1 MPVVGIAE
9 VLVEPVFTGTQAKIS
24 KVFGPAAGKAGRAAG
39 SKMGKEM
46 ASAFSEEAAGL
57 EAEVAKYSKSVATAE
72 KDITAAKAKMATA
85 SAAESKAL
93 GDLRVAE
100 LKLQETRENSR
111 AKASQIAAAEER
123 LEVIRQ
129 RAASATMNRESAE
142 HSLARASDNLSAAQ
156 NGSAAA
162 SAKLETHMKRVG
174 DEAEN
179 ANRKTGRFSAMLNG
193 AFKGS
198 SPLAG
203 MVSGMRSDTDR
214 VRLDLHKLASDVS
227 KEGTRGGRAF
237 TQGFVLV
244 VGGLSAITPAAGAAG
259 AALLGA
265 GGNAITL
272 AASLTQLAGVAG
284 LAPAA
289 LMSVAAGGGVLITAF
304 SGVGEALK
312 TSTEATGQVVGNAR
326 LNAMALED
334 AARGITKAEQNAA
347 EQQAQAAR
355 RVEDAKKN
363 LSSVVVQTAAQ
374 QAAAVRRV
382 ADAEK
387 EVERANLRVT
397 EAQKDLNEARAE
409 AVRRVQDLSR
419 SLDRANLSEREAA
432 LRYEEALAAFN
443 SGVNSGAS
451 ATSHAMR
458 RLQLDL
464 DQAALGLATAKD
476 EAEALRQEQAQA
488 AQEGVQG
495 NKQVIR
501 AEQSLTD
508 AREGA
513 AEAVQA
519 REDAAAEAAKVERE
533 GAERVMEAQQAIA
546 DATAEAA
553 RTQRDSAESVADAYR
568 ALERVQLQQADQAA
582 AGAQKAVEAMGK
594 LTPAAQAAVA
604 SLLGVYAQ
612 LGEIRKIAQENFFT
626 GFSGPLESLANTL
639 MPQLATGVGAI
650 ASAFGAGAQIFM
662 GSLEKALGNGVLES
676 LLMGVA
682 DSVSI
687 LNTGISPVVEAFTTL
702 GVVGM
707 QYMPQIAQFIA
718 DIATQ
723 FNDFIQAAA
732 ADGSLK
738 TWIDGGIQGMK
749 DMWSIVDSVVGIFGS
764 LNQAAETGGAVSTLS
779 GLAAGLRDIDAAM
792 QGEVF
797 QTTMATLFSGAEAG
811 SQGLLAALGPIADA
825 FVRGAPALA
834 EFLRLGGE
842 IAGTFIGGVFT
853 ALSDPAFGAGLVTFM
868 EGLQGGVEAIA
879 PLLPGLTQA
888 FGNILTSAAPLVE
901 QLGPSLVEVF
911 TGFGNAVAGVLTWL
925 GPLLSAIAGS
935 PVVLGLLIAAFAATA
950 GASALLTA
958 AGNVQR
964 IMMAGWAV
972 ATGIVTAAQWL
983 WNNSIKA
990 FPGAWI
996 ITAIGLVIAGLVWF
1010 FTQTELGQQIVQN
1023 VWGAIQ
1029 VAIAVVTDWFT
1040 NTALPM
1046 FQAALAAIGTAFSW
1060 LYEKIIR
1067 PAFEGIATVAGWLW
1081 NNILKPY
1088 FDAWVFLFQNVLGP
1102 AFSWLYEKIIKPAF
1116 EGIGAAGKWM
1126 WDNVLKP
1133 VFDTLGDFI
1142 TKTIPKAFEDGVNFI
1157 KTAWDKLQEIA
1168 KAPVRFV
1175 VDTVINDGLI
1185 AGLNNIGGFL
1195 GLPKLPR
1202 VELPKGFYD
1211 GGYTG
1216 DGGKYQPAGVVHAGE
1231 FVFTKEQTRN
1241 AGVQNLYALAESLR
1255 GYARGGLVHPVRQ
1268 ATISQ
1273 PFSGTHNGIDF
1284 AAATGTPVVAAG
1296 PGRVSSAGWSSYG
1309 GGNEIH
1315 IDHPNGL
1322 QTWYAHL
1329 NSFAVKMGEMVSAG
1343 TRIGTVGSTGNSTG
1357 PHLHYMVLDGGWPS
1371 YVNPAAYLDGGG
1383 EAGKG
1388 GWNPIADIVDGL
1400 VASFKSAFP
1409 AAGFIADLAIGA
1421 GKKLLDGA
1429 VGFVTGN
1436 GGKDDGI
1443 GTTGLPYL
1451 HDNGGVL
1458 NPGLTAVLNRTRKP
1472 EAIYNFEQNRALQTL
1487 AARGAQQGTGR
1498 GDVIFKGNV
1507 GWNPYE
1513 VADQIET
1520 KRRDTFAAFGI

>member
-9 VLVEPVFTGTQAKIS
+9 VLVEPIFTGTQAKIS
-24 KVFGPAAGKAGRAAG
+24 KVFGPAADKAARDAG
-39 SKMGKEM
+39 SKMGKGM
-46 ASAFSEEAAGL
+46 ASAFSEETAGL
-57 EAEVAKYSKSVATAE
+57 EAEVAKYSKSVTQAE

-85 SAAESKAL
+85 SSAESKAL
-93 GDLRVAE
+93 GDVRVAE
-100 LKLQETRENSR
+100 LRLQEVRDNSR
-111 AKASQIAAAEER
+111 SKASQIAAAEER
-123 LEVIRQ
+123 LEVVRQ
-129 RAASATMNRESAE
+129 KAADATSKRVSAE
-142 HSLARASDNLSAAQ
+142 HSLARASDNLNAAQ
-156 NGSAAA
+156 NSSAQAA
-162 SAKLETHMKRVG
+162 SKLETHMKRVG

-179 ANRKTGRFSAMLNG
+179 ANRKTGRFSTMLNG

-198 SPLAG
+198 PLAG
-203 MVSGMRSDTDR
+203 MVSSMRGDTDR
-214 VRLDLHKLASDVS
+214 VRLDLHNLASDVS
-227 KEGTRGGRAF
+227 KAGTKGGKGF

-244 VGGLSAITPAAGAAG
+244 VGGLSAIVPAAGAAG

-272 AASLTQLAGVAG
+272 AASLTSLAGVAG

-289 LMSVAAGGGVLITAF
+289 LMSVGAGAGVLITAF

-334 AARGITKAEQNAA
+334 AARGITRAEQNAA

-363 LSSVVVQTAAQ
+363 LTTVVAQNADQ
-374 QAAAVRRV
+374 QAAALRRV

-387 EVERANLRVT
+387 DVERANRRVT
-397 EAQKDLNEARAE
+397 EAQKSLNDARAE
-409 AVRRVQDLSR
+409 AIQRVQDLSR

-451 ATSHAMR
+451 ASSHAMK

-488 AQEGVQG
+488 AKEGVQG
-495 NKQVIR
+495 NKQVIQ

-508 AREGA
+508 AR
-513 AEAVQA
+513 
-519 REDAAAEAAKVERE
+519 DAAAESVQAKEDAVREAAKVERE
-533 GAERVMEAQQAIA
+533 GSQRLLEAQQAIA

-568 ALERVQLQQADQAA
+568 ALERVQLQQADQAS
-582 AGAQKAVEAMGK
+582 AGAQKAAQALGK

-662 GSLEKALGNGVLES
+662 GSLERALGNGVLES
-676 LLMGVA
+676 LLQGVA
-682 DSVSI
+682 DSISI
-687 LNTGISPVVEAFTTL
+687 LNTGIDPMVQAFTTL

-707 QYMPQIAQFIA
+707 QYMPMIAQFVAEIA
-718 DIATQ
+718 KQ
-723 FNDFIQAAA
+723 FNDFIQTAA

-738 TWIDGGIQGMK
+738 AWIDGGIQGLK
-749 DMWSIVDSVVGIFGS
+749 DLWSMVQSVVGIFNS
-764 LNQAAETGGAVSTLS
+764 LNKAAEAGGAVSSLS
-779 GLAAGLRDIDAAM
+779 GLAAGLRDVDAAM
-792 QGEVF
+792 KGEVF
-797 QTTMATLFSGAEAG
+797 QATMATLFSGAEAG
-811 SQGLLAALGPIADA
+811 SQGLLKALGPIADA
-825 FVRGAPALA
+825 FVRGAPAMA
-834 EFLRLGGE
+834 EFLKLGGE

-853 ALSDPAFGAGLVTFM
+853 ALSNPDFGAGLVTFM
-868 EGLQGGVEAIA
+868 EGLQRGVEAIA
-879 PLLPGLTQA
+879 PLLPGLTGA
-888 FGNILTSAAPLVE
+888 LGGILTAAAPLVE
-901 QLGPSLVEVF
+901 QLGPSLVEIF

-950 GASALLTA
+950 GAAGLLTV
-958 AGNVQR
+958 AGNIQR
-964 IMMAGWAV
+964 IMLAGWAV
-972 ATGIVTAAQWL
+972 ATGVVTAAQWL
-983 WNNSIKA
+983 WNNAITA
-990 FPGAWI
+990 FPGAFI
-996 ITAIGLVIAGLVWF
+996 IVGIGLVIAALVWF

-1023 VWGAIQ
+1023 VWSAIQ
-1029 VAIAVVTDWFT
+1029 VAIVAVTDWFV

-1046 FQAALAAIGTAFSW
+1046 FQAALAGIGAAFSW
-1060 LYEKIIR
+1060 LYEKVIQ
-1067 PAFEGIATVAGWLW
+1067 PVFQGIATVAGWLW
-1081 NNILKPY
+1081 GNILQPY
-1088 FDAWVFLFQNVLGP
+1088 FNAWVFLFQNVLGP
-1102 AFSWLYEKIIKPAF
+1102 AVSWLYENVIKPAF
-1116 EGIGAAGKWM
+1116 DNIGAAGTWM
-1126 WDNVLKP
+1126 WEHVLKP
-1133 VFDTLGDFI
+1133 VFDTLADFI

-1185 AGLNNIGGFL
+1185 NGLNNIGGFL

-1202 VELPKGFYD
+1202 VELPKGFAG

-1216 DGGKYQPAGVVHAGE
+1216 DGGKYEPAGIVHAGE

-1241 AGVQNLYALAESLR
+1241 AGVENLYALAKSLA

-1284 AAATGTPVVAAG
+1284 AAGTGTPVLAAG

-1329 NSFAVKMGEMVSAG
+1329 NSFAVKMGDMVSAG
-1343 TRIGTVGSTGNSTG
+1343 NRIGTVGSTGNSTG
-1357 PHLHYMVLDGGWPS
+1357 PHLHYMVLKGGWPS
-1371 YVNPAAYLDGGG
+1371 YVNPADYLDGGG
-1383 EAGKG
+1383 EAGSG

-1400 VASFKSAFP
+1400 VTSFKTAFP
-1409 AAGFIADLAIGA
+1409 AAGLFADIAIGA

-1443 GTTGLPYL
+1443 GSTGLPYL

-1472 EAIYNFEQNRALQTL
+1472 EAIYNAEQNRALQTL
-1487 AARGAQQGTGR
+1487 AARGAQQDTSR
-1498 GDVIFKGNV
+1498 GNVIIKGNV
-1507 GWNPYE
+1507 GWDPHE
-1513 VADQIET
+1513 VAHQIET

>member
-24 KVFGPAAGKAGRAAG
+24 KVFGPATEKAARAAG
-39 SKMGKEM
+39 SKMGKGM
-46 ASAFSEEAAGL
+46 ASAFSEETAGL
-57 EAEVAKYSKSVATAE
+57 EAEVAKYSKSVEQAE
-72 KDITAAKAKMATA
+72 KDVTAAKAKMATA

-93 GDLRVAE
+93 GDVRVAE
-100 LKLQETRENSR
+100 LKLQEIRENSR

-123 LEVIRQ
+123 LDVVRQ
-129 RAASATMNRESAE
+129 RAADATSKRTTAE
-142 HSLARASDNLSAAQ
+142 HSLARASGNLSAAQ
-156 NGSAAA
+156 NGSAEA

-174 DEAEN
+174 DEADN
-179 ANRKTGRFSAMLNG
+179 ANRKTSRFGAMLNS
-193 AFKGS
+193 AFRGD

-203 MVSGMRSDTDR
+203 MVSSMRGDTDR
-214 VRLDLHKLASDVS
+214 VRMDMRKFASDVS
-227 KEGTRGGRAF
+227 AEGARGGRAF
-237 TQGFVLV
+237 ARGFVLV
-244 VGGLSAITPAAGAAG
+244 VSGLSAVTPAAGAAG
-259 AALLGA
+259 AAMLGA

-272 AASLTQLAGVAG
+272 AASLGQLAGVAG

-289 LMSVAAGGGVLITAF
+289 LMSVGAGAGVLITAF

-334 AARGITKAEQNAA
+334 AARGITRAEQNAA

-363 LSSVVVQTAAQ
+363 LASVVVQNAAQ

-387 EVERANLRVT
+387 DVERANIRVT

-451 ATSHAMR
+451 ASSHAMR

-495 NKQVIR
+495 NKQVIK
-501 AEQSLTD
+501 AEQSLAD

-519 REDAAAEAAKVERE
+519 REDAAQEAAKVEHE

-582 AGAQKAVEAMGK
+582 AGAQKAADALGK

-626 GFSGPLESLANTL
+626 GFTGPLESLANTL

-682 DSVSI
+682 DSISI
-687 LNTGISPVVEAFTTL
+687 LNTGIDPVVQAFTTL

-718 DIATQ
+718 DIATK
-723 FNDFIQAAA
+723 FNDFIQGAA

-738 TWIDGGIQGMK
+738 AWIDGGIQGLK
-749 DMWSIVDSVVGIFGS
+749 DMWSIVKSVVGIFDS
-764 LNQAAETGGAVSTLS
+764 LNKAAEAGGAVSTLG

-792 QGEVF
+792 KGETF

-811 SQGLLAALGPIADA
+811 AQGLLSALGPIGDA
-825 FVRGAPALA
+825 FVRGAPAMA

-853 ALSDPAFGAGLVTFM
+853 ALSDPTFGAGLTTFM
-868 EGLQGGVEAIA
+868 EGLKQGVDGVA
-879 PLLPGLTQA
+879 PLLPGLAAA
-888 FGNILTSAAPLVE
+888 FGQILDALGPIVSTF
-901 QLGPSLVEVF
+901 GPSLV
-911 TGFGNAVAGVLTWL
+911 TVLTSVADGVANVL
-925 GPLLSAIAGS
+925 NFLSPMLTAFAGS
-935 PVVLGLLIAAFAATA
+935 PVAIGILIGILGAAAIAAGVMAAAAAVSQVIVVGSWIGMAAQAVVSGTISAAAWVWGIVAPAAAGAISFLVSAASVVGGWVLMGVQSMIQAARMALAWLIAL
-950 GASALLTA
+950 G
-958 AGNVQR
+958 
-964 IMMAGWAV
+964 
-972 ATGIVTAAQWL
+972 
-983 WNNSIKA
+983 
-990 FPGAWI
+990 P
-996 ITAIGLVIAGLVWF
+996 IGLVIA
-1010 FTQTELGQQIVQN
+1010 
-1023 VWGAIQ
+1023 
-1029 VAIAVVTDWFT
+1029 AVVG
-1040 NTALPM
+1040 
-1046 FQAALAAIGTAFSW
+1046 LAAIVIANWDKISAWTKDMWEKYVKPPLDAFHKFINET
-1060 LYEKIIR
+1060 L
-1067 PAFEGIATVAGWLW
+1067 PAAFE
-1081 NNILKPY
+1081 
-1088 FDAWVFLFQNVLGP
+1088 F
-1102 AFSWLYEKIIKPAF
+1102 
-1116 EGIGAAGKWM
+1116 
-1126 WDNVLKP
+1126 
-1133 VFDTLGDFI
+1133 
-1142 TKTIPKAFEDGVNFI
+1142 GVSLI
-1157 KTAWDKLQEIA
+1157 RTQWEKLQEIA
-1168 KAPVRFV
+1168 KVPVKFV
-1175 VDTVINDGLI
+1175 IEKVINDGLI
-1185 AGLNNIGGFL
+1185 DGLNGIGGLL
-1195 GLPKLPR
+1195 GLPKLAR
-1202 VELPKGFYD
+1202 VALPQGFAT

-1216 DGGKYQPAGVVHAGE
+1216 DGGKYEPAGIVHAGE

-1241 AGVQNLYALAESLR
+1241 AGVANLYALAESLR

-1284 AAATGTPVVAAG
+1284 AASTGTPVVAAG

-1329 NSFAVKMGEMVSAG
+1329 NSFAVKMGETVSAG

-1357 PHLHYMVLDGGWPS
+1357 PHLHYMVLKGGWPS
-1371 YVNPAAYLDGGG
+1371 YVNPADYLDGGG
-1383 EAGKG
+1383 EAGK

-1443 GTTGLPYL
+1443 ESTGLPYL

-1487 AARGAQQGTGR
+1487 AARGAQQGAGR
-1498 GDVIFKGNV
+1498 GDVIIKGNV
-1507 GWNPYE
+1507 GWSPYE
-1513 VADQIET
+1513 VAEQIET

>member
-9 VLVEPVFTGTQAKIS
+9 VLVEPIFTGTQAKIS
-24 KVFGPAAGKAGRAAG
+24 KVFGPAAEKAARSAG
-39 SKMGKEM
+39 SSMGKGM
-46 ASAFSEEAAGL
+46 ASAFSQETAGL
-57 EAEVAKYSKSVATAE
+57 EAEVAKYSKSVTQAE
-72 KDITAAKAKMATA
+72 KDMTAAKAKMATE
-85 SAAESKAL
+85 SSAESKAL
-93 GDLRVAE
+93 GDVRVAE
-100 LKLQETRENSR
+100 LRLQEVRDNSK

-123 LEVIRQ
+123 LDVVRQ
-129 RAASATMNRESAE
+129 KAADATSKRATAE
-142 HSLARASDNLSAAQ
+142 HTLARASDNLTSAQ
-156 NGSAAA
+156 RGSADAA
-162 SAKLETHMKRVG
+162 SKLETHMKRVG

-179 ANRKTGRFSAMLNG
+179 AERKTGRFSAMLRG
-193 AFKGS
+193 AFND

-203 MVSGMRSDTDR
+203 LVTSVRGDTDR
-214 VRLDLHKLASDVS
+214 VRVDLRKLTSDAS
-227 KEGTRGGRAF
+227 KEGNRGAKAF
-237 TQGFVLV
+237 TQGFSLV
-244 VGGLSAITPAAGAAG
+244 VGGLSVITPAAGAAG
-259 AALLGA
+259 ASLLGA
-265 GGNAITL
+265 AGNAITL
-272 AASLTQLAGVAG
+272 AASLTSLAGVAA

-289 LMSVAAGGGVLITAF
+289 LMSVGAGAGVLITAF
-304 SGVGEALK
+304 SGVGDALK
-312 TSTEATGQVVGNAR
+312 TSTEATGQVAGNAR

-334 AARGITKAEQNAA
+334 AANGITRAEQNAA
-347 EQQAQAAR
+347 DQQVQSAR

-363 LSSVVVQTAAQ
+363 LASVVTQNADQ

-382 ADAEK
+382 AEAEK
-387 EVERANLRVT
+387 EVERTNRRVT
-397 EAQKDLNEARAE
+397 EAQQALNDARAE
-409 AVRRVQDLSR
+409 AIQRVQDLSR

-451 ATSHAMR
+451 ASSHAMK

-488 AQEGVQG
+488 AKDGVQG
-495 NKQVIR
+495 NKQVLR

-508 AREGA
+508 AR
-513 AEAVQA
+513 
-519 REDAAAEAAKVERE
+519 DAAAESVQAKEDAVREAAKVERE
-533 GAERVMEAQQAIA
+533 GAERVVEAQQAIA
-546 DATAEAA
+546 DASAEAA
-553 RTQRDSAESVADAYR
+553 KSQRDSAQSVADAYR
-568 ALERVQLQQADQAA
+568 ALERVQLQQADQAS
-582 AGAQKAVEAMGK
+582 AGANKAAQALGK

-662 GSLEKALGNGVLES
+662 GSLESALGNGVLDS
-676 LLMGVA
+676 LLKGVA
-682 DSVSI
+682 DSISI
-687 LNTGISPVVEAFTTL
+687 LNTGIDPVVQAFTTL

-707 QYMPQIAQFIA
+707 QYMPMLAQFVS

-723 FNDFIQAAA
+723 FNGFIQTAA

-738 TWIDGGIQGMK
+738 AWIDGGIQGFK
-749 DMWSIVDSVVGIFGS
+749 DLWSMVQSVTGIFGS
-764 LNQAAETGGAVSTLS
+764 LNKAAESGGAVSTLS

-792 QGEVF
+792 KGEVF

-811 SQGLLAALGPIADA
+811 SQGLLKALGPIADA
-825 FVRGAPALA
+825 FVRGAPAMA
-834 EFLRLGGE
+834 EFLKLGGE

-853 ALSDPAFGAGLVTFM
+853 ALSNPDFGSGLVTFM
-868 EGLQGGVEAIA
+868 EGLQRGVEAVA
-879 PLLPGLTQA
+879 PLLPGLTGA
-888 FGNILTSAAPLVE
+888 FGDILKVAGPLVE
-901 QLGPSLVEVF
+901 QLGPTLVEIF
-911 TGFGNAVAGVLTWL
+911 TWLADSIAGVMTWL
-925 GPLLSAIAGS
+925 SPLLSAIAGS
-935 PVVLGLLIAAFAATA
+935 PVILGLLIGAVVVGNVALGAMSAAIGFVQGALAIWGARAEIAAVAQWLLNAATA
-950 GASALLTA
+950 GFPAFLL
-958 AGNVQR
+958 
-964 IMMAGWAV
+964 
-972 ATGIVTAAQWL
+972 VTAIA
-983 WNNSIKA
+983 A
-990 FPGAWI
+990 
-996 ITAIGLVIAGLVWF
+996 VVAGLVWF

-1029 VAIAVVTDWFT
+1029 VAIVAVTDWFV
-1040 NTALPM
+1040 NTAVPAI
-1046 FQAALAAIGTAFSW
+1046 QTGLAVMGAVFTW
-1060 LYEKIIR
+1060 LYENIIQ
-1067 PAFEGIATVAGWLW
+1067 PVFQGIATVAGWLW
-1081 NNILKPY
+1081 NNILLPY
-1088 FDAWVFLFQNVLGP
+1088 FNAWVFLFQNVLGP
-1102 AFSWLYEKIIKPAF
+1102 AVSWLYTNVIKPAF
-1116 EGIGAAGKWM
+1116 DNIGAAGTWM
-1126 WDNVLKP
+1126 WEKVLQP
-1133 VFDTLGDFI
+1133 VFNTLADFI
-1142 TKTIPKAFEDGVNFI
+1142 TKTIPKAFEDGVSFI

-1185 AGLNNIGGFL
+1185 GGLNNIGGFL
-1195 GLPKLPR
+1195 GLQKLPR
-1202 VELPKGFYD
+1202 VELPKGFSG

-1216 DGGKYQPAGVVHAGE
+1216 DGGKLDPAGIVHAGE

-1241 AGVQNLYALAESLR
+1241 AGVANLYALAKSLA
-1255 GYARGGLVHPVRQ
+1255 GYARGGLVRPVHD

-1284 AAATGTPVVAAG
+1284 AAATGTPVLAAG

-1329 NSFAVKMGEMVSAG
+1329 NSFAVKMGDTVSAG
-1343 TRIGTVGSTGNSTG
+1343 NRIGAVGSTGNSTG
-1357 PHLHYMVLDGGWPS
+1357 PHLHYMVLKGGWPD
-1371 YVNPAAYLDGGG
+1371 YVNPADYLDGGG
-1383 EAGKG
+1383 ESGSG

-1409 AAGFIADLAIGA
+1409 AAGMFADIAIGA

-1436 GGKDDGI
+1436 GGKDDGV
-1443 GTTGLPYL
+1443 GSTGLPYL

-1472 EAIYNFEQNRALQTL
+1472 EAIYNAEQNRALQTL
-1487 AARGAQQGTGR
+1487 AARGAQQDTGR
-1498 GDVIFKGNV
+1498 GNVIIKGNV
-1507 GWNPYE
+1507 GWDPHE
-1513 VADQIET
+1513 VAHQIET